1 MRDRFLACSGALSG
15 LGEPASG
22 RPPWPRLARCGAVP
36 GGVRQRTLH
45 GVCPCSV
52 AGRPEVEPM
61 SVGLALGSPAF
72 GAGYKSEVP
81 VGDGCS
87 AGNGNAMNR
96 VSTFI
101 AGSVVPSGAFGFVPF
116 CRGAVH
122 RVLSVCC
129 VSLIPCVRR
138 ARSGRSVSGA
148 LSGR

>member
-1 MRDRFLACSGALSG
+1 M
-15 LGEPASG
+15 P
-22 RPPWPRLARCGAVP
+22 
-36 GGVRQRTLH
+36 
-45 GVCPCSV
+45 
-52 AGRPEVEPM
+52 
-61 SVGLALGSPAF
+61 VGLALGSPAF
-72 GAGYKSEVP
+72 GAGYKSEAP

-101 AGSVVPSGAFGFVPF
+101 AGSVVPPGASGFVPF

-122 RVLSVCC
+122 RVLSVYC